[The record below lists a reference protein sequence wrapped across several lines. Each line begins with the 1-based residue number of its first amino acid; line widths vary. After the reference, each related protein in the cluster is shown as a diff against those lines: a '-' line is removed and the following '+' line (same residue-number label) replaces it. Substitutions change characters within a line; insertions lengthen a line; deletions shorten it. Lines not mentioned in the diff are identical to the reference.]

1 MAVLYIWQTKQWRFS
16 EQYRKVQCKT
26 CFAITGEIQG
36 TCRMKIY
43 DELGVHSLTIRRWR
57 IKLIFF
63 YKIVNG
69 LLPDLYL
76 YTAKKMKF
84 SIKDFLS
91 KCDKIRRKLRIWSH
105 LLRKSLMKNFIFYF
119 VVLGL
124 FYSKKLPCEI
134 SNSLQNRAHFIKNKI
149 F

>member
-1 MAVLYIWQTKQWRFS
+1 
-16 EQYRKVQCKT
+16 
-26 CFAITGEIQG
+26 
-36 TCRMKIY
+36 MKIY

-84 SIKDFLS
+84 SIKDFFS
-91 KCDKIRRKLRIWSH
+91 KCDQIRRKLRIFVTFTEEIFNEKLHFLFCGTWII
-105 LLRKSLMKNFIFYF
+105 LL
-119 VVLGL
+119 
-124 FYSKKLPCEI
+124 KKTTL
-134 SNSLQNRAHFIKNKI
+134 
-149 F
+149 